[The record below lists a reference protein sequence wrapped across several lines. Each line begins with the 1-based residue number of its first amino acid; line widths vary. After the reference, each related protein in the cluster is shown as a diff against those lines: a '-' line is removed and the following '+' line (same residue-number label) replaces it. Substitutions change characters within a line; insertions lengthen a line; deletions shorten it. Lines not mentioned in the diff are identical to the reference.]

1 MRAIRSAPAA
11 REISAAGGDGGATFV
26 RPKVA
31 KSRRGDTPQNILF
44 CGDPG
49 DLTPSVAPH
58 RDSLRVA
65 PHSRRWR
72 APDPPRLLSRGG
84 PVRGP
89 SPRRRGGPL
98 LPLDEG
104 RGAGNLAAEIIPVSA
119 RFLAILPKPRG
130 SFGTR
135 DAASP
140 APPGSVP
147 KVGCPVFDRAKIPR
161 PKRRGLRGNMVPF
174 PAALCAAGTP
184 MGWTLVAPFL
194 ELPPSC
200 AALAALA
207 NRARPAVRCRTA
219 FPQKCRDGGP
229 GGASSL
235 PVWHLALNPPGAF
248 SLGPP
253 GGPFSFV
260 PHCAQRSGGPFNLID
275 SGRPTQGLP
284 ASNAALAARP
294 RRAVAASPRKRE
306 WGADRPPPGR

>member
-72 APDPPRLLSRGG
+72 APDPPRLLSGGG

-104 RGAGNLAAEIIPVSA
+104 RGAGNLAAEPGLESTH
-119 RFLAILPKPRG
+119 FLAILPQLRG

-147 KVGCPVFDRAKIPR
+147 KVGSLVVDRARGER
-161 PKRRGLRGNMVPF
+161 PHPADWGSRGHSQPSSVARILGSPWRVLSWTA
-174 PAALCAAGTP
+174 PAARSLCSP
-184 MGWTLVAPFL
+184 L
-194 ELPPSC
+194 
-200 AALAALA
+200 
-207 NRARPAVRCRTA
+207 RA
-219 FPQKCRDGGP
+219 
-229 GGASSL
+229 
-235 PVWHLALNPPGAF
+235 
-248 SLGPP
+248 
-253 GGPFSFV
+253 
-260 PHCAQRSGGPFNLID
+260 AQRGPLLI
-275 SGRPTQGLP
+275 
-284 ASNAALAARP
+284 
-294 RRAVAASPRKRE
+294 E
-306 WGADRPPPGR
+306 

>member
-1 MRAIRSAPAA
+1 MRGS
-11 REISAAGGDGGATFV
+11 
-26 RPKVA
+26 
-31 KSRRGDTPQNILF
+31 
-44 CGDPG
+44 
-49 DLTPSVAPH
+49 
-58 RDSLRVA
+58 
-65 PHSRRWR
+65 
-72 APDPPRLLSRGG
+72 
-84 PVRGP
+84 

-104 RGAGNLAAEIIPVSA
+104 REAGFLAAERHTVSA
-119 RFLAILPKPRG
+119 RSLAALPKLRG
-130 SFGTR
+130 SFGTG

-235 PVWHLALNPPGAF
+235 PVGHSSSIPLALFSWTARRPILFSAAKPPRPFWAAPQVRRLTQGARVSGDR
-248 SLGPP
+248 SLSNSKGAPAALCAVGNKEN
-253 GGPFSFV
+253 GGPKALPLGEERSAAFGRKEKFGPLCGERKGAAKPPPFSGF
-260 PHCAQRSGGPFNLID
+260 STFW
-275 SGRPTQGLP
+275 
-284 ASNAALAARP
+284 P
-294 RRAVAASPRKRE
+294 RRGSC
-306 WGADRPPPGR
+306 RPA